1 MSPPSPRET
10 WISPPDA
17 AALIAADHGD
27 PFAVLGLH
35 EAGGRLVLRALVP
48 GATTL
53 WVIDRSSGVRVA
65 ELPRVHDDGLFA
77 GPVGNGQGWF
87 AYLLEA
93 EDQTGRWT
101 FEDPYRFGPL
111 LGELDEY
118 LVGEGM
124 HLHLEEVLGAHL
136 RQIDGVCGT
145 VFAVWAPNARRV
157 SVVGDFNAWDG
168 RRAMMRRRGATGVWE
183 IFVPGAV
190 EGARYKYEIKG
201 PKGEILPLKSD
212 PVGFE
217 AEFRPGTASIIGR
230 IGDRL
235 WRDWEWMH
243 RRGELQSVRA
253 PISIYEVHLG
263 SWRRDGER
271 WLSYRELAEK
281 LVPYVDTMQFT
292 HVELLPVSEHPFDG
306 SWGYQPIGL
315 FAPTSRFGTPSE
327 FKEFIEAFHRAGIGV
342 IVDWVPAH
350 FPIDAHGL
358 GYFDGTHLYEHAD
371 RREGFHP
378 DWGTLIFNFGR
389 REVGNYLIANA
400 LYWFREFHIDG
411 LRVDAV
417 ASMLYRNYS
426 RPPAQW
432 IANVYGGTENLE
444 AVEFLKR
451 LNTLVYQEIQGVMT
465 IAEESTSW
473 PGVTRAADQGGL
485 GFGYKWNMGW
495 MNDTLEYMRRD
506 PIYRR
511 YDHNLMTFGLTYA
524 FSENFILP
532 LSHDEVVHGKG
543 SLLGKMAGDTWQKF
557 ANLRAYLAFMWSHPG
572 KKLLFMGGE
581 LAQAREWN
589 YGAALDWSALDS
601 PFNAGVQRLVSDLNQ
616 AYRGNRAL
624 HARDTEAAGFSWIEA
639 DSAEE
644 SILIFAR
651 HGTGADPP
659 IVVVVNF
666 TPVPRASR
674 RIGLPAAGFWK
685 EIINTDGADYGGS
698 NLGNMGGVV
707 AEPLPHRGQPWS
719 ALMTVP
725 PLTTMILGPAGSRQ
739 S

>member
-557 ANLRAYLAFMWSHPG
+557 ANLARLSCIHVVAPRQEAAVHGRRARAGPRMELWCRAGLVCPRFAFQCRRAKAGERPEPG
-572 KKLLFMGGE
+572 LSGQSRAPCARHRSRGVLLDRGEFRGGVDPH
-581 LAQAREWN
+581 LCPSWHGCRPA
-589 YGAALDWSALDS
+589 D
-601 PFNAGVQRLVSDLNQ
+601 
-616 AYRGNRAL
+616 RGGRQF
-624 HARDTEAAGFSWIEA
+624 HAR
-639 DSAEE
+639 SACEPKE
-644 SILIFAR
+644 SVCRPPVSGRKSSTPMELITVAR
-651 HGTGADPP
+651 TSV
-659 IVVVVNF
+659 I
-666 TPVPRASR
+666 
-674 RIGLPAAGFWK
+674 W
-685 EIINTDGADYGGS
+685 
-698 NLGNMGGVV
+698 V
-707 AEPLPHRGQPWS
+707 AWWRNRCP
-719 ALMTVP
+719 T
-725 PLTTMILGPAGSRQ
+725 AGSHGLL
-739 S
+739 